1 MSQSHE
7 PDNALWEATNA
18 VRRANHE
25 HAKAL
30 YAYQYVL
37 TRKIDAL
44 RTNDESTSEVEHAL
58 LAVAAMI
65 VELHTLNQLL
75 TREVQE
81 PFAQQIPPLRL
92 VPK

>member
-7 PDNALWEATNA
+7 PDDTLWEATRTIWSENYA
-18 VRRANHE
+18 HTKKLE
-25 HAKAL
+25 
-30 YAYQYVL
+30 AYQDLL
-37 TRKIDAL
+37 TKKIDAL
-44 RTNDESTSEVEHAL
+44 RTTNESTSEVERAR

-75 TREVQE
+75 TRKAQE